1 LKWGLGSY
9 LQGKAIELEAINM
22 RRWQNGEVI
31 GLTQLIPN
39 FRAIFDAPFY
49 VVHRANLQ
57 LAMYKLALDLGVEVK
72 LNSGVKGYKNT
83 TATIILD
90 DGSEHHGDLVVAADG
105 QCTWSVPRSFELM
118 MPGLKSEARKM
129 VLGGED
135 QPPQEA
141 GFAAYRAMVNTD
153 RMKSDPELS
162 WLVDNPCQNLWYT
175 STSPLLFLD

>member
-1 LKWGLGSY
+1 
-9 LQGKAIELEAINM
+9 
-22 RRWQNGEVI
+22 
-31 GLTQLIPN
+31 
-39 FRAIFDAPFY
+39 
-49 VVHRANLQ
+49 
-57 LAMYKLALDLGVEVK
+57 
-72 LNSGVKGYKNT
+72 
-83 TATIILD
+83 
-90 DGSEHHGDLVVAADG
+90 
-105 QCTWSVPRSFELM
+105 

-175 STSPLLFLD
+175 LTSPLLFLD